1 MNYYYDIVL
10 NLNEELYEF
19 YEWEEN
25 DSIDFIKK
33 IPLFRVSTKTLKD
46 NLKYQTKF
54 SQTMIEQIKNKTI
67 IKKNENLENIFLI
80 SDTKNALALEINNEG
95 LVINRSK
102 LLVSDEMNLIEMIYS
117 LKEVKIEYEKI
128 KKYEARKELR
138 QIEKIKKLI
147 KCEIDLLY
155 QEKNRSKL
163 KYLYYE
169 WFNTVEN
176 SLEKMYEEMNT
187 ELEKNFSEK
196 LNSIYDLI
204 KLSYHKI
211 SG

>member
-128 KKYEARKELR
+128 KKYEVRKELR

-169 WFNTVEN
+169 WFNTVQN

-196 LNSIYDLI
+196 LNNIYDLI